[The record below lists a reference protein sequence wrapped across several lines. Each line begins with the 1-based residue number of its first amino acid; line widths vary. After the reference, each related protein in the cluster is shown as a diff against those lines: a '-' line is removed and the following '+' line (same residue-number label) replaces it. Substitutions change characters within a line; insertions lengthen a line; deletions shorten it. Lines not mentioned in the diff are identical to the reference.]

1 MKKYNS
7 VFTIAVSIDH
17 DKEDASDITMEDIME
32 AMKSRMSDVEYDD
45 PMETLVTGPD
55 DTYEN
60 HQP

>member
-17 DKEDASDITMEDIME
+17 DREDAEDITKEDVYNAVVRRLKDIM
-32 AMKSRMSDVEYDD
+32 DD
-45 PMETLVTGPD
+45 GPLDTLVTGPD
-55 DTYEN
+55 DSHEN